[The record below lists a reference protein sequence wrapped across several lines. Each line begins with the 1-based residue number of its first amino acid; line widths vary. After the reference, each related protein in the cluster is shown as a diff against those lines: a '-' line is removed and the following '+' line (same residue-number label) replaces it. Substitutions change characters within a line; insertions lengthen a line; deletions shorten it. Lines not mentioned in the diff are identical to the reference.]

1 MKSFI
6 VAGRLIRQINGDKR
20 TLAIMIVAPV
30 LILTLL
36 YYLLGSGVSTVNI
49 DIVGTDDSG
58 TEAISDYAAVTLVD
72 TEDEA
77 VDRMLSGKSDGYI
90 SGDEY
95 VAEGSDPSIS
105 SLVQRAFSVYA
116 MQNNLASLPPQAK
129 SMISEFEESPDI
141 TFYYGSDDYE
151 QFDYLAPSMMGF
163 IIFFLIFLLAGI
175 AFLRERISGTLE
187 RVMATSI
194 HRSQLVLGYFFG
206 FGAFAALQTVI
217 IQVFLTYVLGI
228 HTNTD
233 FFLVLLINLTIAA
246 TSLSMG
252 TLFSA
257 FARNEFQLFQFI
269 PIVIIPQVLFC
280 GLFNLRE
287 TPEVLQYLAKIFPL
301 SYGAD
306 ALRSVMLRGQ
316 GIGDIYPDLLV
327 MLGFI
332 ALFLALNIRA
342 LRKYRSI

>member
-6 VAGRLIRQINGDKR
+6 VARRLIRQINGDKR
-20 TLAIMIVAPV
+20 TLAIMIIAPV
-30 LILTLL
+30 LIMTLL
-36 YYLLGSGVSTVNI
+36 YYLLGSGISTVNI
-49 DIVGTDDSG
+49 DIVGNDDSG
-58 TEAISDYAAVTLVD
+58 ADAISDYAAVTLVN

-77 VDRMLSGKSDGYI
+77 VDRMLAGQSDGYI
-90 SGDEY
+90 SGDTY
-95 VAEGSDPSIS
+95 VAEGSDASIS

-116 MQNNLASLPPQAK
+116 MQKNLASLPPQAK
-129 SMISEFEESPDI
+129 SMMGEFEESPAI
-141 TFYYGSDDYE
+141 SQYYGSDDYE
-151 QFDYLAPSMMGF
+151 PFDYLAPSMMGF

-206 FGAFAALQTVI
+206 FGAFAALQTII

-228 HTNTD
+228 HTNIN
-233 FFLVLLINLTIAA
+233 FLLILLINLTIAA

-269 PIVIIPQVLFC
+269 PIVIIPQVMFC

-287 TPEVLQYLAKIFPL
+287 TPMVLQYLAKIFPL

-306 ALRSVMLRGQ
+306 ALRSVMLRNG

>member
-1 MKSFI
+1 
-6 VAGRLIRQINGDKR
+6 
-20 TLAIMIVAPV
+20 
-30 LILTLL
+30 
-36 YYLLGSGVSTVNI
+36 
-49 DIVGTDDSG
+49 
-58 TEAISDYAAVTLVD
+58 
-72 TEDEA
+72 
-77 VDRMLSGKSDGYI
+77 
-90 SGDEY
+90 
-95 VAEGSDPSIS
+95 
-105 SLVQRAFSVYA
+105 
-116 MQNNLASLPPQAK
+116 
-129 SMISEFEESPDI
+129 
-141 TFYYGSDDYE
+141 
-151 QFDYLAPSMMGF
+151 MMGF

-206 FGAFAALQTVI
+206 FGAFAALQTIV
-217 IQVFLTYVLGI
+217 IQVYLTYVLGI

-233 FFLVLLINLTIAA
+233 FLLVLLINLTIAA

-269 PIVIIPQVLFC
+269 PIVIIPQVMFC

-287 TPEVLQYLAKIFPL
+287 APMVLQYLAKIFPL

-306 ALRSVMLRGQ
+306 ALRNVMLRNQ
-316 GIGDIYPDLLV
+316 GFADIYPELLV
-327 MLGFI
+327 MLGFT